1 MMTAAS
7 VRAARRRAVPI
18 LMYHQIQPPPHTT
31 FGYLYVSRQ
40 MFRKQMRVLYAR
52 GYHAVTLRQLFD
64 FWKRNKP
71 IARKPIVITF
81 DDGWRSV
88 YAGAAPVLRKYRWPA
103 VVNVVVSALDTNYGL
118 SSHMVRTLI
127 KRGWEIDCH
136 TIDHP
141 ELTRLSWPSLAV
153 QIGGARQMLRR
164 RFHVPVDFFC
174 YPGGSYN
181 ATVIQAVRSAGFTA
195 ALGIRHGFAHWP
207 QRWAF
212 DRVPIRDWGMP
223 ISGFLLALRPWWWDG
238 THIELPAPATDP
250 LPLPLPSPSAG
261 LAPAAAW
268 DPQLPLRD
276 TLVSPDR
283 GS

>member
-18 LMYHQIQPPPHTT
+18 LMYHQILPAPHTS
-31 FGYLYVSRQ
+31 FGYLYVSPQ
-40 MFRKQMRVLYAR
+40 MLRKQMRVLYAR

-64 FWKRNKP
+64 FWQHNKP
-71 IARKPIVITF
+71 IPRKPIVITF

-88 YAGAAPVLRKYRWPA
+88 YTGAAPVLRKYRWPA
-103 VVNVVVSALDTNYGL
+103 VVNVVVSALDTHYGL
-118 SSHMVRTLI
+118 SSAMVRTLI
-127 KRGWEIDCH
+127 KRGWEIGCH

-141 ELTRLSWPSLAV
+141 ELTRLSWSSLTA
-153 QIGGARQMLRR
+153 QIGGARQILRR

-181 ATVIQAVRSAGFTA
+181 ATVVQAVRSAGFTA
-195 ALGIRHGFAHWP
+195 ALGIRHGFARWP

-223 ISGFLLALRPWWWDG
+223 ISGFVLALRPWWWDG
-238 THIELPAPATDP
+238 TRVEVPAAPAGLWAMPEAGP
-250 LPLPLPSPSAG
+250 LTA
-261 LAPAAAW
+261 
-268 DPQLPLRD
+268 QE
-276 TLVSPDR
+276 
-283 GS
+283 